1 MGKRLQKLAF
11 LTLIN
16 AKFHTFIR
24 MKRVVSQ
31 IFLLCCF
38 FTTVT
43 SQVKEFGLFAG
54 GAYYRGELNR
64 THFSQ
69 TDYAIGG
76 IFKQDFPNDRVS
88 LRFQLL
94 FNQVKADDFKSG
106 NIQQL
111 NRNLSFKSSVV
122 EFGPVLEI
130 DFFKFHPGQNNTAK
144 AAFGTPYFMGGI
156 NIMRM
161 NPKTRYNGEWIELQ
175 PLGTEG
181 QGTSLTAQKKYSLN
195 QIVIP
200 FGIGI
205 KVNLSHHTSF
215 SMEYGFR
222 KTFTDYLDDVSGLYP
237 NLSVLEA
244 ESGTLARVLSDRAR
258 TPEGVNQSS
267 YGLQRGNP
275 ADKDWYTVFGFSVT
289 YEFFSDSTCPSW

>member
-1 MGKRLQKLAF
+1 
-11 LTLIN
+11 
-16 AKFHTFIR
+16 
-24 MKRVVSQ
+24 MKKVFSH
-31 IFLLCCF
+31 ILLFCCF
-38 FTTVT
+38 LTTVT
-43 SQVKEFGLFAG
+43 AQVKEFGLFAG

-69 TDYAIGG
+69 SDYSIGG
-76 IFKQDFPNDRVS
+76 IFKQDFPNDRLS

-94 FNQVKADDFKSG
+94 YSQVKADDFKSG
-106 NIQQL
+106 NTQQL
-111 NRNLSFKSSVV
+111 NRNLSFKSSVI

-181 QGTSLTAQKKYSLN
+181 QGTSIANAPKKYSLN

-205 KVNLSHHTSF
+205 KVNLSHHSSF
-215 SMEYGFR
+215 SMEYGIR
-222 KTFTDYLDDVSGLYP
+222 KTFTDYLDDVSGIYP
-237 NLSVLEA
+237 DLTALNP
-244 ESGTLARVLSDRAR
+244 LARELSDRAR

-275 ADKDWYTVFGFSVT
+275 ADKDWYSVFGFSIT

>member
-1 MGKRLQKLAF
+1 
-11 LTLIN
+11 
-16 AKFHTFIR
+16 
-24 MKRVVSQ
+24 MKIVVSH
-31 IFLLCCF
+31 ILLFCCF
-38 FTTVT
+38 LTTVT
-43 SQVKEFGLFAG
+43 AQVKEFGLFAG

-69 TDYAIGG
+69 SDYSIGG
-76 IFKQDFPNDRVS
+76 IFKQDFPNDRLS

-94 FNQVKADDFKSG
+94 YSQVKADDFKSG
-106 NIQQL
+106 NTQQL
-111 NRNLSFKSSVV
+111 NRNLSFKSSVI

-161 NPKTRYNGEWIELQ
+161 NPKTRYNGKWVELQ

-181 QGTSLTAQKKYSLN
+181 QGTSLPNAPKKYSLN

-205 KVNLSHHTSF
+205 KVNLSHHSSF
-215 SMEYGFR
+215 SMEYGIR
-222 KTFTDYLDDVSGLYP
+222 KTFTDYLDDVSGIYP
-237 NLSVLEA
+237 DLTALNP
-244 ESGTLARVLSDRAR
+244 LARELSDRAR

-275 ADKDWYTVFGFSVT
+275 ADKDWYSVFGFSIT

>member
-1 MGKRLQKLAF
+1 
-11 LTLIN
+11 
-16 AKFHTFIR
+16 
-24 MKRVVSQ
+24 MKIVVSH
-31 IFLLCCF
+31 ILLFCCF
-38 FTTVT
+38 LTTVT
-43 SQVKEFGLFAG
+43 AQVKEFGLFAG

-69 TDYAIGG
+69 SDYSIGG
-76 IFKQDFPNDRVS
+76 IFKQDFPNDRLS

-94 FNQVKADDFKSG
+94 YSQVKADDFKSG
-106 NIQQL
+106 NTQQL
-111 NRNLSFKSSVV
+111 NRNLSFKSSVI

-181 QGTSLTAQKKYSLN
+181 QGTSIANAPKKYSLN

-205 KVNLSHHTSF
+205 KVNLSHHSSF
-215 SMEYGFR
+215 SMEYGIR
-222 KTFTDYLDDVSGLYP
+222 KTFTDYLDDVSGIYP
-237 NLSVLEA
+237 DLTALNP
-244 ESGTLARVLSDRAR
+244 LARELSDRAR

-275 ADKDWYTVFGFSVT
+275 ADKDWYSVFGFSIT

>member
-1 MGKRLQKLAF
+1 MM
-11 LTLIN
+11 
-16 AKFHTFIR
+16 
-24 MKRVVSQ
+24 MKKVVFQFS
-31 IFLLCCF
+31 FLCCLF
-38 FTTVT
+38 HSVT
-43 SQVKEFGLFAG
+43 AQVKEFGLFAG
-54 GAYYRGELNR
+54 GAYYFGELNR

-69 TDYAIGG
+69 ADYSIGG
-76 IFKQDFPNDRVS
+76 IFKHDFPNDRIS

-94 FNQVKADDFKSG
+94 FNQVKADDFKSD
-106 NIQQL
+106 NVQQL
-111 NRNLSFKSSVV
+111 NRNLSFKSSVI

-130 DFFKFHPGQNNTAK
+130 DFFKFHPGQNNPSK
-144 AAFGTPYFMGGI
+144 SAFGTPYFLGGI

-161 NPKTRYNGEWIELQ
+161 NPKTLHNGVWIELQ

-181 QGTSLTAQKKYSLN
+181 QGTPLSTQKKYSFN

-205 KVNLSHHTSF
+205 KVNLSHHSSF

-237 NLSVLEA
+237 NLEDLER
-244 ESGTLARVLSDRAR
+244 ESSKLARELSDRAL
-258 TPEGVNQSS
+258 TPKGVNQSS

-275 ADKDWYTVFGFSVT
+275 ADKDWYSVFGFSIT

>member
-1 MGKRLQKLAF
+1 M
-11 LTLIN
+11 
-16 AKFHTFIR
+16 KFHTFIT
-24 MKRVVSQ
+24 MKKVVSQ
-31 IFLLCCF
+31 ILLLCSF
-38 FTTVT
+38 FISVS
-43 SQVKEFGLFAG
+43 SQIKEFGLFAG

-69 TDYAIGG
+69 ADYSIGG
-76 IFKQDFPNDRVS
+76 IFKQDFPNDRIS

-94 FNQVKADDFKSG
+94 FNQLKADDFKSESVH
-106 NIQQL
+106 QL
-111 NRNLSFKSSVV
+111 NRNLSFKSSVI

-130 DFFKFHPGQNNTAK
+130 DFFKFHPGQNNPAK

-156 NIMRM
+156 NFMRM
-161 NPKTRYNGEWIELQ
+161 NPKTLHNGEWIELQ

-181 QGTSLTAQKKYSLN
+181 QGTLLSSQKKYSLN

-205 KVNLSHHTSF
+205 KVNLSHHSSF
-215 SMEYGFR
+215 SIEYSFR

-237 NLSVLEA
+237 NLGDLEF
-244 ESGTLARVLSDRAR
+244 ESGKLARELSDRAR
-258 TPEGVNQSS
+258 TPKGVNQTS

-275 ADKDWYTVFGFSVT
+275 ADKDWYSVFGFSIT

>member
-1 MGKRLQKLAF
+1 
-11 LTLIN
+11 
-16 AKFHTFIR
+16 
-24 MKRVVSQ
+24 MKIVVSH
-31 IFLLCCF
+31 ILLFCCF
-38 FTTVT
+38 LTTVT
-43 SQVKEFGLFAG
+43 AQVKEFGLFWG

-69 TDYAIGG
+69 SDYSIGG
-76 IFKQDFPNDRVS
+76 IFKQDFPNDRLS

-94 FNQVKADDFKSG
+94 YSQLKADDFKSE
-106 NIQQL
+106 NPQQL
-111 NRNLSFKSSVV
+111 NRNLSFKSSVI

-130 DFFKFHPGQNNTAK
+130 DFFKFHPGQNNMAK

-161 NPKTRYNGEWIELQ
+161 NPKTSYNGEWIELQ

-181 QGTSLTAQKKYSLN
+181 QGTSIPNAPKKYSLN

-205 KVNLSHHTSF
+205 KVNLSHHSSF
-215 SMEYGFR
+215 SMEYGIR
-222 KTFTDYLDDVSGLYP
+222 KTFTDYLDDVSGIYP
-237 NLSVLEA
+237 DLTALNP
-244 ESGTLARVLSDRAR
+244 LARELSDRAR

-275 ADKDWYTVFGFSVT
+275 ADKDWYSVFGFSIT

>member
-1 MGKRLQKLAF
+1 
-11 LTLIN
+11 
-16 AKFHTFIR
+16 
-24 MKRVVSQ
+24 MKIVVSH
-31 IFLLCCF
+31 ILLFCCF
-38 FTTVT
+38 LTTVT
-43 SQVKEFGLFAG
+43 AQVKEFGLFAG

-69 TDYAIGG
+69 SDYSIGG
-76 IFKQDFPNDRVS
+76 IFKQDFPNDRLS

-94 FNQVKADDFKSG
+94 YSQVKADDFKSG
-106 NIQQL
+106 NTQQL
-111 NRNLSFKSSVV
+111 NRNLSFKSSVI

-181 QGTSLTAQKKYSLN
+181 QGTSLPNAPKKYSLN

-205 KVNLSHHTSF
+205 KVNLSHHSSF
-215 SMEYGFR
+215 SMEYGIR
-222 KTFTDYLDDVSGLYP
+222 KTFTDYLDDVSGIYP
-237 NLSVLEA
+237 DLTALNP
-244 ESGTLARVLSDRAR
+244 LARELSDRAR

-275 ADKDWYTVFGFSVT
+275 ADKDWYSVFGFSIT